1 MTATGARPAASIALL
16 LLALAAFALAERSEA
31 PEGPEPA
38 LGPTVPL
45 TVKGHTIGES
55 AQQFAAVLG
64 FDFQKCEGVANLTE
78 KQARKQKLVDRVV
91 VGQGEWY
98 FCRAI
103 VSAAAGNH
111 EAFCGYFEGKGLYGL
126 HFRGDG
132 IPNVGRPCGGQWN
145 AELERGQLVVF
156 MLEIYSPYTYNDV
169 VQELVSKYGKPTKE
183 SMQSLQNAYGARAE
197 AGEAV
202 WRLPA
207 GVIIT
212 SERIAAPTAY
222 QGWERYLIVT
232 YLDRSAAANEKLPPA
247 LN

>member
-1 MTATGARPAASIALL
+1 MTATGARPAALIALL
-16 LLALAAFALAERSEA
+16 LLALAAGALAQRSEIA
-31 PEGPEPA
+31 ERPEPA
-38 LGPTVPL
+38 RGPTVPL

-64 FDFQKCEGVANLTE
+64 FDFQKCEEVANLTE
-78 KQARKQKLVDRVV
+78 KQARKQKLVDRVLGV
-91 VGQGEWY
+91 QGEWY

-103 VSAAAGNH
+103 VTAAAGSH
-111 EAFCGYFEGKGLYGL
+111 ERFCGYFEGKGLYGL

-132 IPNVGRPCGGQWN
+132 IPNVGGPCGGQWR
-145 AELERGQLVVF
+145 AELERGRLVVF
-156 MLEIYSPYTYNDV
+156 ALEIYNPYTYNDV

-183 SMQSLQNAYGARAE
+183 SMQTLQNAYGARAE
-197 AGEAV
+197 AGEAI

-212 SERIAAPTAY
+212 SEQIAAPTTY
-222 QGWERYLIVT
+222 QGWERYVIVS
-232 YLDRSAAANEKLPPA
+232 YLDPAAATDEKLPPA